1 MTSIRKN
8 LSVTAS
14 AAQTWDAIRDFANV
28 HRRVA
33 SGFVVDCRLDGD
45 ARIVTFA
52 NGNVVR
58 EVLVDCDDDIR
69 RLVYAIAPNQR
80 VAHYQGQFVVSEA
93 DDGRCRIDWTVDLL
107 PDAIAPLIAAQM
119 DLGVAAMHR
128 TLDRA
133 D

>member
-1 MTSIRKN
+1 MASIQKS
-8 LSVTAS
+8 LTVAVSP
-14 AAQTWDAIRDFANV
+14 AAAWDAIRDFANV

-119 DLGVAAMHR
+119 DLGVEAMHR